1 MFSTSIALVRV
12 LLCTCAVC
20 MRGPPDCKCM
30 VNLRDRVVVVK
41 PMYELLRCSQSSSLH
56 LYSYIRLVFCRVAGL
71 FLQISVSIV
80 YLL

>member
-1 MFSTSIALVRV
+1 MSVV
-12 LLCTCAVC
+12 LCTCVVC

-41 PMYELLRCSQSSSLH
+41 PIYELLRCSQSSSLH
-56 LYSYIRLVFCRVAGL
+56 LYSYIRLVFCSVAGGGAGL